1 MRDTGEGR
9 ELEITK
15 VWDPRG
21 GEGEQ
26 FTRVSKSQQEELV

>member
-9 ELEITK
+9 ELEMTK

-21 GEGEQ
+21 EGEQ
-26 FTRVSKSQQEELV
+26 FTSVSKSQQEELV